1 MIEKQYLKP
10 DDMRVRIENG
20 VLLYTPIVTVDGS
33 DHAHIFLAGQIPVK
47 PDGTLIGENDMR
59 TQIRATCENVGKG
72 LRHAGAGF
80 DDVVKSTTYVTNLD
94 LYLKHSDERYD
105 FFENNR
111 PPNTLI
117 EISRLAIEKAMI
129 EITVEAIIDPKNL
142 KRYS

>member
-59 TQIRATCENVGKG
+59 AQIRATCENVGKG
-72 LRHAGAGF
+72 LRHAGADF

-94 LYLKHSDERYD
+94 LYLKHSDERYN
-105 FFENNR
+105 FFKNNR

-117 EISRLAIEKAMI
+117 EISKLAIEKAMI